1 MLAIYE
7 MSAEEKLFAKKLTL
21 LLIDAIDGPIN
32 APEPWVS
39 DPDLFGERKAKFGVS
54 DFYMTEYE
62 ARRDAGSMISDLHPT
77 FVFCCE
83 VVDADPYRIRERFI
97 DGDLDRAGLIRYYT
111 MLNRD

>member
-1 MLAIYE
+1 MKPIAE
-7 MSAEEKLFAKKLTL
+7 MSKWERIWAKKLTL
-21 LLIDAIDGPIN
+21 LLIDAIDGPMTYQ
-32 APEPWVS
+32 P
-39 DPDLFGERKAKFGVS
+39 S

-62 ARRDAGSMISDLHPT
+62 ARRDAGSMIDDLHPT

-97 DGDLDRAGLIRYYT
+97 DGELDRAGLIRYYT